1 MRLINKMQKISN
13 RLERGRRGCFHVE
26 KKKSALSGQLFEEEA
41 KQCIREVKC
50 QKAAYNVKR
59 MRQLHT
65 STASSHLHANNRR
78 RCTKDR

>member
-1 MRLINKMQKISN
+1 MRLKIKC
-13 RLERGRRGCFHVE
+13 RKFRTGLERGKRGCCHVE

-78 RCTKDR
+78 RCNEDR